1 MESNQ
6 SQLLPCGQCVW
17 QLREAAD
24 IWQCY
29 EELYSISC
37 QTLRVIAC
45 QGVFS
50 PRICDCKTPFCKKP
64 WFQWRCKWV
73 HIFFSFSVPL
83 GYIVVVDLELSSSLI
98 TCSLIESNLR
108 FTLQILLILIIP
120 FVAYNVKVLL
130 KSPLFLLFALSCS
143 WCLVSMPVHNFWM
156 WALDLCHFAL
166 GII

>member
-1 MESNQ
+1 MD
-6 SQLLPCGQCVW
+6 LLDLLNVPHQFW
-17 QLREAAD
+17 KFSDSLFQ
-24 IWQCY
+24 
-29 EELYSISC
+29 YSSLPASFIF
-37 QTLRVIAC
+37 A
-45 QGVFS
+45 F
-50 PRICDCKTPFCKKP
+50 KP
-64 WFQWRCKWV
+64 WLNVCRSFSLCHLV
-73 HIFFSFSVPL
+73 FNIFFSFSVPL

-130 KSPLFLLFALSCS
+130 KIPLFLLFALSCS